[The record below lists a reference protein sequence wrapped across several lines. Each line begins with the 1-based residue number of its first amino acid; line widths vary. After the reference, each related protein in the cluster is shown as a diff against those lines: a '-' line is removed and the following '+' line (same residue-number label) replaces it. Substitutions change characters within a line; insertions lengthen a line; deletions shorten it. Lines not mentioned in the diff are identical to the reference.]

1 MSGAGAGYQLGTYLE
16 TYLESIGTLPTE
28 IKRNFTLIKELDQRT
43 KETHKAIEEASA
55 ECLRNTSSSS
65 VAKRKEARD
74 QVRQLYAKCQE
85 YADEKVSL
93 AMQTYE
99 LVDKHIRRLDVD
111 LRKFEHELESQAHRP
126 SPGRPSKRKAGAHVE
141 SPATKKRVAGG
152 SDRKKNGGFVPPAS
166 PARRPPSLS
175 VSLDMPIDPNE
186 PLYCFCKRVSFG
198 EMVGCDNPECRV
210 EWFHFE
216 CVNLTQS
223 PKGRWLCPECVKT
236 VGHLKK
242 KK

>member
-1 MSGAGAGYQLGTYLE
+1 MAGSGSGYQLGTYLE

-43 KETHKAIEEASA
+43 KETHKAIEDAST
-55 ECLRNTSSSS
+55 ECLRRTSNSSL
-65 VAKRKEARD
+65 AKRKEARD

-99 LVDKHIRRLDVD
+99 LVDKHIRRLDLD
-111 LRKFEHELESQAHRP
+111 LRKFEHELESQGHRP
-126 SPGRPSKRKAGAHVE
+126 SPGRPPKRKLGAHQD
-141 SPATKKRVAGG
+141 SPASKKRLSA
-152 SDRKKNGGFVPPAS
+152 STERKKSSLAS
-166 PARRPPSLS
+166 PIARPIPSLS

-186 PLYCFCKRVSFG
+186 PVYCFCKRVSFG

-216 CVNLTQS
+216 CVGLTQS

-236 VGHLKK
+236 ASNIKK